1 MKFISLKSSHLF
13 TMSLED
19 HILDDQID
27 ITPQNP
33 VMDRDDEEEAEFNGT
48 NEGDL
53 QSNVQVEPTEE
64 ELKKAELKEKALKV
78 GQ

>member
-1 MKFISLKSSHLF
+1 
-13 TMSLED
+13 MSLED